1 MLLSFFPGR
10 QKHYYYP
17 KKIKLYSHYFFCLFI
32 PPKLP
37 IMAIIVKEEQGFK
50 FVDEG
55 QGQVLLL
62 LHGLFGALSN
72 WEGVVNRFSK
82 NFRVVIPMLPIYEM
96 PIREAGLEGLRKFVE
111 DFVAFKNLDNLIIM
125 GNSLGGHIALL
136 YTLNNERYVKKLILT
151 GSSGLFEDSMGGS
164 YPKRGN
170 YQYIKERVS
179 YTFYDPEV
187 ASKDL
192 VDEVFETTKSI
203 PKCMRIVAI
212 AKSAQRSNM
221 ADEIPKIKIPT
232 LLVWGLNDTITPP
245 VVAHEF
251 NRLIPNSK
259 LKFIDKCCHAAM
271 MEHPETFNEIVE
283 EFLVQ

>member
-1 MLLSFFPGR
+1 
-10 QKHYYYP
+10 
-17 KKIKLYSHYFFCLFI
+17 
-32 PPKLP
+32 
-37 IMAIIVKEEQGFK
+37 MAITIKEENGFK

-55 QGQVLLL
+55 KGQVLLL

-96 PIREAGLEGLRKFVE
+96 PIKEAGLEGLRKFVE
-111 DFVAFKNLDNLIIM
+111 DFVAFKSLDNLIIM

-136 YTLNNERYVKKLILT
+136 YTLQNGPLVKKLILT

-179 YTFYDPEV
+179 YTFYDPNV
-187 ASKDL
+187 ATKEL
-192 VDEVFETTKSI
+192 VDEVFETTNSI

-212 AKSAQRSNM
+212 AKSAQRNNM
-221 ADEIPKIKIPT
+221 ADEIPKITTPT
-232 LLVWGLNDTITPP
+232 LLVWGLNDTITPTI
-245 VVAHEF
+245 VAHEF
-251 NRLIPNSK
+251 NRLIPNSR
-259 LKFIDKCCHAAM
+259 LKFIDKCSHAPM
-271 MEHPETFNEIVE
+271 MEHPEKFNEIVE
-283 EFLVQ
+283 DFLIT

>member
-1 MLLSFFPGR
+1 
-10 QKHYYYP
+10 
-17 KKIKLYSHYFFCLFI
+17 
-32 PPKLP
+32 
-37 IMAIIVKEEQGFK
+37 MAITVKEENAFK

-55 QGQVLLL
+55 SGEVLLL

-72 WEGVVNRFSK
+72 WEGVVARFTK
-82 NFRVVIPMLPIYEM
+82 HFRVVIPMLPIYEM
-96 PIREAGLEGLRKFVE
+96 PIKEAGLEGLRRFVE
-111 DFVAFKNLDNLIIM
+111 EFVAFKQLDNMTIM

-136 YTLNNERYVKKLILT
+136 YTLKNSSKVKKLILT

-170 YQYIKERVS
+170 YEYIKERVA
-179 YTFYDPEV
+179 YTFYDPNV
-187 ASKDL
+187 ATKDL

-212 AKSAQRSNM
+212 AKSAQRHNM
-221 ADEIPKIKIPT
+221 AEEIPNIKAPT

-245 VVAHEF
+245 IVAHEF

-259 LKFIDKCCHAAM
+259 LRFIDKCCHAPM
-271 MEHPETFNEIVE
+271 MEHPEKFNELVE
-283 EFLVQ
+283 EFLST